1 MNNLRLRL
9 LPMALGLL
17 LGGCGAPSSQ
27 HTQISYED
35 ALAKVHQKIP
45 AETYFTNDFL
55 KQAATTKP
63 TAPSSAD
70 HVRIGMPWILNDE
83 SALWYIA
90 VDKGF
95 FRDMGIDAEL
105 VPGGPGKDPLALMV
119 GGSLDIAVVPGG

>member
-1 MNNLRLRL
+1 MNKLRLHL
-9 LPMALGLL
+9 LPISLGLL
-17 LGGCGAPSSQ
+17 LSGCGAPSSQ
-27 HTQISYED
+27 HTQISYEE

-55 KQAATTKP
+55 KQAAATKP
-63 TAPSSAD
+63 TAPSSPD

-95 FRDMGIDAEL
+95 FREMGSMRNWCRAAR
-105 VPGGPGKDPLALMV
+105 GKIRWL
-119 GGSLDIAVVPGG
+119 SW